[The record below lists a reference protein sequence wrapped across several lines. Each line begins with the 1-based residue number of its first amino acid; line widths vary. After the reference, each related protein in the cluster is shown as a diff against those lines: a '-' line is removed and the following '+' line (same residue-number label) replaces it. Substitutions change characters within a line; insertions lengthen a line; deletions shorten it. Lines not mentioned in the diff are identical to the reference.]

1 MDIDNAPT
9 EEIRKQIKN
18 ADYADI
24 IDDLNECGYIGVDYN
39 IDQLLK
45 NTSVKVNILLGTDTE
60 RNYDMGSIVTAFGND
75 YQYPFTDYAMP
86 SVDDYDNA
94 FTYLIHQQGHTI
106 KEVLANHLDCCKDK
120 TTSDFVKGA
129 VTEIENNS
137 SEAMSELGVY
147 IQLNGN
153 DILEF
158 CNKLQEGKGYLVFDK
173 DINIGLFN
181 EWSGTCGYPDNYL
194 EKDFV
199 VPVSMIRNVQIEG
212 ARSYE
217 QMKNEREKL
226 QEKLNKA
233 KENNDSYSVAY
244 YEKQLDTMGRN
255 GYTIDDVCGMI
266 MGVKFILRL

>member
-1 MDIDNAPT
+1 MKGYKEYLRQYIDENTTNGFATMYWDYSDEVDKDIIQKYINAVVLGYPTDSFYDVIYEDASDCIDVDYYEDALIKELLDNAPT

-181 EWSGTCGYPDNYL
+181 E
-194 EKDFV
+194 
-199 VPVSMIRNVQIEG
+199 
-212 ARSYE
+212 
-217 QMKNEREKL
+217 
-226 QEKLNKA
+226 
-233 KENNDSYSVAY
+233 
-244 YEKQLDTMGRN
+244 
-255 GYTIDDVCGMI
+255 
-266 MGVKFILRL
+266 